1 MTASNRRIHR
11 DYFSSDNGNRTMLKS
26 YTNPRLRMDDDDD
39 FSQRVNLNIID
50 LVPFVSFAFDQS
62 E

>member
-1 MTASNRRIHR
+1 
-11 DYFSSDNGNRTMLKS
+11 
-26 YTNPRLRMDDDDD
+26 MDDDDD